1 MQGIGAEALSAYC
14 ASLGMPD
21 AIGDIDAYGTALASL
36 TNAESALTE
45 ASTRLSSAVGD
56 KDKAQDAY
64 DKSVTEYTA
73 AKAAVDAF
81 GKLTYTCDKESY
93 AWTRGS
99 GEGLT
104 VSVLADISTFE
115 GIMMDGISI
124 PKEAYTVRAGSTL
137 ITLSE
142 GYLNSLAEG
151 THTLT
156 ADFTYGSAKT
166 EITVSEKTD
175 ESGTAG
181 DDTGT
186 PDDVTPDT
194 ENPDTEKPD
203 TENPDTVNP
212 DTDKPDTENPDT
224 DKPDTENP
232 DTVKPDKETPDT
244 EDSRP
249 ANTTDSQ
256 TGDPVSN
263 VSTENQPQQA
273 QSPSNGTASSPSAST
288 GTMESK
294 GMSNASTK
302 SAVSP
307 NTGDTQTAGIWAS
320 MMLIA
325 GIFLA
330 FMAPKH
336 RKTKK
341 NG

>member
-224 DKPDTENP
+224 
-232 DTVKPDKETPDT
+232 VKPDKETPDT

>member
-21 AIGDIDAYGTALASL
+21 AIGDIESYGTALASL
-36 TNAESALTE
+36 SNAESALTE
-45 ASTRLSSAVGD
+45 ASTRLSSAAED

-64 DKSVTEYTA
+64 DRSVTEYTA

-104 VSVLADISTFE
+104 VSVPADISTFK

-142 GYLNSLAEG
+142 GYLDVLAEG

-181 DDTGT
+181 DSTGT

-194 ENPDTEKPD
+194 EKPDTEKPD
-203 TENPDTVNP
+203 TENPDTEN
-212 DTDKPDTENPDT
+212 PDTENPDT
-224 DKPDTENP
+224 GNPDTEKP
-232 DTVKPDKETPDT
+232 DTVKPDTK
-244 EDSRP
+244 DSRP
-249 ANTTDSQ
+249 TNTTDSQ
-256 TGDPVSN
+256 TGDPMSN
-263 VSTENQPQQA
+263 VSTESQSQKA
-273 QSPSNGTASSPSAST
+273 QSSSNGTTSSPSAST

-307 NTGDTQTAGIWAS
+307 KTGDTQTAGIWAS

-330 FMAPKH
+330 FMTPKH